1 MPTIDELLDDLSR
14 EALAAAVAPTA
25 DDSLSHDADEYGP
38 GEDEDMPG
46 GCVYCWGSGVIEDFE
61 GDRDC
66 SGCDGTGT
74 PVERTSR
81 LGRLTGT
88 STTASS

>member
-14 EALAAAVAPTA
+14 EALTAAVTPAA
-25 DDSLSHDADEYGP
+25 DDSLSLDADEYGV
-38 GEDEDMPG
+38 EDIPG
-46 GCVYCWGSGVIEDFE
+46 GCVYCGGSGVVEDFD

-74 PVERTSR
+74 PVERTGLRSR
-81 LGRLTGT
+81 DLT
-88 STTASS
+88 